1 MFCNGESPAT
11 LSDVLDKSKNKPP
24 DIPKITVVQ
33 MRSNIQI
40 LLERVSKL
48 EDSLSKSVKSTKDL
62 ERSIADLKN
71 KNRLL
76 QTENEQLRE
85 KFNTQ
90 CI

>member
-1 MFCNGESPAT
+1 MFCNGESFAT
-11 LSDVLDKSKNKPP
+11 LTDVLDKSKNKPP